1 MVFAGQGRDQ
11 YLVEGIFIALLT
23 LGNGLALCLMLAAT
37 RIKRFPLFRH
47 ALVTDTDTTRSQIL
61 YTVFSVPYRTV
72 SLLYRI
78 CIA

>member
-47 ALVTDTDTTRSQIL
+47 ALVTDTPLFLDCAV
-61 YTVFSVPYRTV
+61 YCVPRCT
-72 SLLYRI
+72 
-78 CIA
+78 

>member
-11 YLVEGIFIALLT
+11 YLVEGIFVALLT

-47 ALVTDTDTTRSQIL
+47 ALVNDNQTRHPATTL
-61 YTVFSVPYRTV
+61 
-72 SLLYRI
+72 
-78 CIA
+78 